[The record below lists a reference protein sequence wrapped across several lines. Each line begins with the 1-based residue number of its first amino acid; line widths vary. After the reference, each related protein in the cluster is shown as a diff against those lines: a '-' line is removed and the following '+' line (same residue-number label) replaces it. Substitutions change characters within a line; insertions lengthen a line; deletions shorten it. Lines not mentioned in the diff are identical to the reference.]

1 MRALVLTAF
10 GGPENFVLQE
20 IPKPR
25 AQPGT
30 LLVKLVAT
38 SVNSIDIKIR
48 EGGLAIAPPL
58 PAVLGSDI
66 AGIIEEVGEGVF
78 GFSAGDE
85 VYGCAGGVKG
95 LGGTLA
101 EYIMADARL
110 MARKPKTL
118 SMREAA
124 ALPLVS
130 ITAVQALE
138 KAAPS
143 YADHV
148 LVHGGAGGVGHIGVQ
163 LAKVLGCQV
172 AATVGSNEDFDLVRS
187 LGVDEVI
194 NFREE
199 KVEAYVERL
208 TSGFGFDVV
217 FDTVGGKNLTASM
230 EAAKAKGRLV
240 TTNARVTID
249 LTMAHAKALSLHAVF
264 MMLPLITGIGREG
277 HGKRLRYIASLADS
291 GHLHPLLDDE
301 HFTLE
306 TAADAHRRLQSGQ
319 ARGKVVVNLV

>member
-1 MRALVLTAF
+1 VLK
-10 GGPENFVLQE
+10 E
-20 IPKPR
+20 IPKP
-25 AQPGT
+25 
-30 LLVKLVAT
+30 
-38 SVNSIDIKIR
+38 DIQH
-48 EGGLAIAPPL
+48 
-58 PAVLGSDI
+58 
-66 AGIIEEVGEGVF
+66 
-78 GFSAGDE
+78 
-85 VYGCAGGVKG
+85 
-95 LGGTLA
+95 GTLA
-101 EYIMADARL
+101 EYIVADARL
-110 MARKPKTL
+110 MALKPKTL

-138 KAAPS
+138 KAVPS
-143 YADHV
+143 FTDHV
-148 LVHGGAGGVGHIGVQ
+148 LVHGGTGGVGHIGVQ

-172 AATVGSNEDFDLVRS
+172 ATTVGTNGDFDLVRG
-187 LGVDEVI
+187 LGADEVI

-230 EAAKAKGRLV
+230 EAARANGRLV

-249 LTMAHAKALSLHAVF
+249 LIMAHSKALSLHVVF

-277 HGKRLRYIASLADS
+277 HGKSLRYIASLADS

-301 HFTLE
+301 RFTLE
-306 TAADAHRRLQSGQ
+306 TAADAHRRLQSGL
-319 ARGKVVVNLV
+319 AGGKVVVDLV